1 MMTGIGS
8 GGFWPVLLI
17 MTLMMLIGV
26 AVLVYAIRGGR
37 WRLAGGPGGPRSTLP
52 GGEREQ
58 AQLSGPDPLVVLRE
72 RYAAGEID
80 EQEFERRIETLLRTD
95 PTQDRPLP

>member
-17 MTLMMLIGV
+17 MTLMMLIGL
-26 AVLVYAIRGGR
+26 AVLVYAIQGGR
-37 WRLAGGPGGPRSTLP
+37 WHLSGGPGGPRSALP
-52 GGEREQ
+52 GGDQEQ
-58 AQLSGPDPLVVLRE
+58 AQVSGPDPLVVLRE

-95 PTQDRPLP
+95 PTQDRPLL